1 MQKPDS
7 HKYIGRKDGRVIYFS
22 SEGKKQFE
30 KTKRINDFKYVG
42 TVTDAERQKEVAD
55 SANNKPVSF
64 EQGKKDNKVLV
75 EKVKAP
81 IKELTKEEV
90 ADLEEKTTTV
100 DAEEELT
107 PAQLKKLEKDKAKL
121 AEKNGKEA

>member
-7 HKYIGRKDGRVIYFS
+7 HKYISRTDGRVIYFS
-22 SEGKKQFE
+22 NEGKKQFE

-42 TVTDAERQKEVAD
+42 MVTDEERQKEVAE
-55 SANNKPVSF
+55 SANKKPVSF
-64 EQGKKDNKVLV
+64 DEAKNNNKTLI

-81 IKELTKEEV
+81 VKELT
-90 ADLEEKTTTV
+90 
-100 DAEEELT
+100 EEELAALDKNTTNVGDEDELT
-107 PAQLKKLEKDKAKL
+107 PTQKKKLENDKAKL

>member
-7 HKYIGRKDGRVIYFS
+7 HKYISRTDGRVIYFS
-22 SEGKKQFE
+22 NEGKKQFE

-55 SANNKPVSF
+55 AANKKPVSF
-64 EQGKKDNKVLV
+64 DDSKKENKTLVTKHKAQVL
-75 EKVKAP
+75 
-81 IKELTKEEV
+81 ELSSEGLSEV
-90 ADLEEKTTTV
+90 EEKTTNIDV
-100 DAEEELT
+100 EETLT

-121 AEKNGKEA
+121 VEKNGKEA

>member
-30 KTKRINDFKYVG
+30 KTKRINEFKYVG

-64 EQGKKDNKVLV
+64 DQGKKDNKALV

-81 IKELTKEEV
+81 INELTKEE
-90 ADLEEKTTTV
+90 LEALKNKTTEI
-100 DAEEELT
+100 DEEELT
-107 PAQLKKLEKDKAKL
+107 PSQLKKLEKDKAKL
-121 AEKNGKEA
+121 ADKNGKEA

>member
-7 HKYIGRKDGRVIYFS
+7 HKYISREDGRVIYFS
-22 SEGKKQFE
+22 AEGKKQFE
-30 KTKRINDFKYVG
+30 KTKRIQKFKYVG

-100 DAEEELT
+100 DVEEELT
-107 PAQLKKLEKDKAKL
+107 PAQKKKLEKDKAKL

>member
-7 HKYIGRKDGRVIYFS
+7 HKYISRKDSRVIYFS
-22 SEGKKQFE
+22 AEGKKQFE

-100 DAEEELT
+100 DVEEELT
-107 PAQLKKLEKDKAKL
+107 PAQKKKLEKDKAKL

>member
-22 SEGKKQFE
+22 AEGKKQFE
-30 KTKRINDFKYVG
+30 KTKRINEFKYVG

-64 EQGKKDNKVLV
+64 DQGKKDNKALV

-81 IKELTKEEV
+81 VNELSKEE
-90 ADLEEKTTTV
+90 LEAVKNKTTEIE
-100 DAEEELT
+100 EEELS

>member
-7 HKYIGRKDGRVIYFS
+7 HKYIGRTDGRVIYFS
-22 SEGKKQFE
+22 NEGKKQFE

-55 SANNKPVSF
+55 AANKKPVSF
-64 EQGKKDNKVLV
+64 DDAKKENKTLVTKHKAQVLELSSEGLAEV
-75 EKVKAP
+75 E
-81 IKELTKEEV
+81 
-90 ADLEEKTTTV
+90 DKTTTV
-100 DAEEELT
+100 GDEDELT
-107 PAQLKKLEKDKAKL
+107 PAQKKKLEKDKAKL

>member
-22 SEGKKQFE
+22 AEGKKQFE
-30 KTKRINDFKYVG
+30 KTKRINEFKYVG

-64 EQGKKDNKVLV
+64 DQGKKDNKALV
-75 EKVKAP
+75 EKVKTQANELSKEELEALKNKTTD
-81 IKELTKEEV
+81 IDSDELTE
-90 ADLEEKTTTV
+90 
-100 DAEEELT
+100 
-107 PAQLKKLEKDKAKL
+107 AQKKKLEKDKAKL
-121 AEKNGKEA
+121 ADKNGKEA

>member
-22 SEGKKQFE
+22 AEGKKQFE

-64 EQGKKDNKVLV
+64 DQGKKDNKALV

-81 IKELTKEEV
+81 VNELSKEE
-90 ADLEEKTTTV
+90 LEAVKNKTTEIE
-100 DAEEELT
+100 EEELS

-121 AEKNGKEA
+121 ADKNVKEA

>member
-7 HKYIGRKDGRVIYFS
+7 HKYIGRKDGRIIYFS
-22 SEGKKQFE
+22 AEGKKQFE

-42 TVTDAERQKEVAD
+42 TVTDAERQKEVSD

-64 EQGKKDNKVLV
+64 DQGKKDNKALV

-81 IKELTKEEV
+81 VNELSKEE
-90 ADLEEKTTTV
+90 LEAVKNKTTEIE
-100 DAEEELT
+100 EEELS